1 MLLVSIWIIWPVII
15 GAAFIP
21 TPHKIV
27 DKMLEIAEVK
37 EDDILYD
44 LGSGDG
50 RIILEAAKTHGAKS
64 IGIEVD
70 PIRVLWSRLRIRS
83 NNLVGKVKVH
93 WRNFFRTDL
102 SNATVVTIYQGQHI
116 NNKLISKFEKELS
129 PGTRIVSYSFTFDGW
144 DAVKK
149 DIDSNV
155 YLYII

>member
-1 MLLVSIWIIWPVII
+1 MLLVSIWITWPVII

-27 DKMLEIAEVK
+27 DKMLELAEVK

-50 RIILEAAKTHGAKS
+50 RIIIEAADKYKAKA

-70 PIRVLWSRLRIRS
+70 PLRVLWSRTKIRYKNIHERARIIW
-83 NNLVGKVKVH
+83 G
-93 WRNFFRTDL
+93 NFFKTDL
-102 SNATVVTIYQGQHI
+102 CEASVITIYQGQGI
-116 NNKLISKFEKELS
+116 NNKPIEKLENELK

-144 DAVKK
+144 TPVNEES
-149 DIDSNV
+149 DSSI
-155 YLYII
+155 YLYHI